1 MPRIL
6 VSIILFILTIL
17 IVIFLLWPGYLK
29 FQNLQAQI
37 KNKEVELQYKGEYYK
52 ELSSLQ
58 EKLNNYQEEFS
69 KIDSALPSELSLPS
83 FYNFLQKVASENG
96 LVLESIGTFST
107 KNLAEKTDIKET
119 SLNSV
124 KLVGSYSSFKNFLT
138 ALEKN
143 SRMIS
148 IEDISFSTPQEG
160 ESFDFDIT
168 MKIYSY

>member
-69 KIDSALPSELSLPS
+69 KIDSALPS